1 MADYNV
7 AFVVPR
13 SGPAGIFGPSSEN
26 CGRLATEEINAAGG
40 VRGRKL
46 HLVLVDG
53 GQEPPVVASAVDR
66 LISRGQVQAVAGW
79 HTSAVRERV
88 APKTSG
94 RVPYVYTALYEG
106 LERTP
111 GVFLTGETPH
121 RQVFPALRWM
131 SRELGVR
138 RWFIV
143 GNDYVWPR
151 ASARSARRYAAAVG
165 GEVCGESFVPLDT
178 EEFGPTLRRIE
189 RSQAQ
194 GVLMFLLGMDAVRF
208 NRSFTQMRL
217 DDHRV
222 RFSPLMEEN
231 MLLATG
237 SANTRDLYAAAG
249 FFEMLATTESLEF
262 GLRYQRRFGVNA
274 PVLNSPGESCYEG
287 MILLARLVAQA
298 ASLEMSDIC
307 ASADAGSVFYDGPRG
322 ALHLQRNHIAQRVYL
337 ARADGAEFDVVAQL
351 TDDR

>member
-1 MADYNV
+1 MADFNV

-26 CGRLATEEINAAGG
+26 CGRLAAEEINAESG

-46 HLVLVDG
+46 RLVHVDG
-53 GQEPPVVASAVDR
+53 GQEPHVVAGMVDR

-79 HTSAVRERV
+79 HTSAVREKI
-88 APKTSG
+88 APRTSW

-151 ASARSARRYAAAVG
+151 ASARSARRYAGACA
-165 GEVCGESFVPLDT
+165 GEICGESFLPLDT
-178 EEFGPTLRRIE
+178 EEFGPTLRLIE
-189 RSQAQ
+189 RSKAQ
-194 GVLMFLLGMDAVRF
+194 GVLMFLVGMDAVRF
-208 NRSFTQMRL
+208 NRAFTQMRL
-217 DDHRV
+217 DDHCV

-237 SANTRDLYAAAG
+237 SANTKDLYAAAG
-249 FFEMLATTESLEF
+249 FFEMLATAECLDFS
-262 GLRYQRRFGVNA
+262 LRYHRRFGVNA

-287 MILLARLVAQA
+287 LTLLARLASQS
-298 ASLEMSDIC
+298 ASLDMPDIC
-307 ASADAGSVFYDGPRG
+307 ASADTGSVFYDGPRG
-322 ALHLQRNHIAQRVYL
+322 ALTLQHNHLAQHVYL
-337 ARADGAEFDVVAQL
+337 ARAEGAEFDVIAQL
-351 TDDR
+351 TDDP